1 MGLHKLTAGDGYL
14 YLLRQVAA
22 SDGTDLGRASLADY
36 YSEKGETPG
45 QWIGHGLEA
54 LGRPVSRDPH
64 HPAVQEHWVV
74 PEGSQVRED
83 QMKALFGEGLHPNAD
98 DITKYLSGVGLGQAG
113 CHAAAKLGR
122 PFRVMANEN
131 EYLRR
136 MRSAYAEYNA
146 ALGLS
151 ANASI
156 EPEVRADIRTAM
168 GRAMFTETHGRKP
181 ANDRELTGFLAR
193 HTRSQTTAVAG
204 YDLTFTPVKSFS
216 TLWALAPLPVAEK
229 LLDCHHRAVADAL
242 AFLEQEAWFARMGT
256 NGIAQVDATGL
267 IAAAFDHRDSR
278 AGDPNPHTHVAVSN
292 KVHAIGPDGIGRWL
306 ALDGQP
312 LYKATVAASELYNTQ
327 LEAYTIAELGVN
339 FAATDT
345 KVGKRQV
352 REIVG
357 VPTELTDLW
366 SSRRAAI
373 EHRVGELAKDFQAQ
387 HHREP
392 TAIEM
397 IALSQQ
403 ATLDTRHAKHAAR
416 SLAEQRHTWR
426 TEAIETLGSQH
437 AVDAAI
443 STILSPAARRQ
454 QHIVTDEWITEQAAA
469 VIARVSAARATWA
482 VNHVR
487 AETQRVLRQTDH
499 VGDQSVARRIIGVA
513 LDVHSVA
520 RTSHADTEMDEP
532 CALRRRDGSSI
543 YTHHDNTVYTSEEI
557 LAAERRI
564 LAAAALS
571 GGHVVD
577 GDSIAT
583 ALAERLALDGVDL
596 NDGQVTLLRDM
607 ATSGARC
614 QLALAPAG
622 TGKTTAAAGLASAW
636 ITSGG
641 TVIGLAPTA
650 AAAEVLA
657 ADLGAPTDTID
668 KLVHLAG
675 LGGGPAP
682 AVDDPARRWFDTID
696 ENTLIIVDEAGMA
709 STLGLDAVITH
720 ALATGASI
728 RLIGDDKQL
737 ASVSA
742 GGVLRDI
749 AEEHGALALAD
760 VVRFTDPLTGAAE
773 GAASLALREGDPTA
787 IAFYLD
793 HDRVHVGAEHA
804 VTDVAYQA
812 WADAQADGRDALMI
826 APTNDLVAELNSRA
840 RLDRL
845 RREQPSDNTRTVT
858 LADGLEASVGD
869 WIITRNNARWLHIPG
884 GGWVKNGHRWVIR
897 DIDDNGTV
905 SVSRL
910 TGSNT
915 ESVVR
920 LPARYVTSA
929 TTLGYARTIN
939 GAQGATA
946 RHECHVVGTD
956 RLTREQLYVALTR
969 GKAQNHIY
977 FSTSEADPHAVL
989 APKATHPPTATDIMA
1004 AILRRTG
1011 AQVSAHTAARIDN
1024 DPFNR
1029 VARAGDMYL
1038 DALTRG
1044 AETLAGPVV
1053 MAAIDAAAHRVR
1065 LGLTECE
1072 AWPVLRRD
1080 LALLA
1085 LDGHDPIDALT
1096 HAAAG
1101 SLDDAIDPAA
1111 VLDSRLPRPAGSVL
1125 AELGPLPWL
1134 PAIPDAVAADPRWGP
1149 YLARR
1154 AGLATEL
1161 ADQVRA
1167 TARSWTAATAPPWAR
1182 GLFAH
1187 NRIPL
1192 MAEIAV
1198 FRAAHHVD
1206 MADSRVTGPN
1216 QHTARSRD
1224 YQRLIVGRLDTSM
1237 RRDHPGVARWHTLA
1251 ERIDPAITADP
1262 FWPRLATHLDEAAR
1276 AGADIPALLAEA
1288 ITTHGALPIE
1298 LPAAA
1303 LWWRLAGTLAPATLQ
1318 RSNTGLRPPWTAE
1331 LHRILGST
1339 IAETIVAD
1347 PGWPSLVAAVT
1358 ASDWA
1363 PEQLLDTAAEHL
1375 LDLLAD
1381 GSDIR
1386 PDEYTRLLTYRAEL
1400 LTHHAA
1406 RLDRDVS
1413 HTADDIG
1420 QTLDEPPLHPG
1431 GLFDGDLPPD
1441 PRDYTYGYAD
1451 DDFGVLDFDSLL
1463 TERPPAPTQHV
1474 AIDTLRAR
1482 RAAARARAD
1491 ALEVAIIGGPGGP
1504 AEQAAAPELAA
1515 LYARHQI
1522 QRPYL
1527 ADLAHTHA
1535 DWVHADAIAEAH
1547 RYRLAHLDTLARDAD
1562 HSGDTALADSYRDR
1576 HQHLGADTPAID
1588 LALTHAATARD
1599 DAHTALLAVAGGPDR
1614 IVTENQMHARRLEA
1628 LQADAVELNAARV
1641 EARDLDNQLW
1651 RAEASAARAFA
1662 APRTAPGLDVDV
1674 SRLQAEVDYLDSAGG
1689 VSGAGMYDPPADR
1702 YASVP
1707 EADRQAVAAVA
1718 WGAQSVQVLT
1728 IGADADKTAALTAI
1742 ATAAR
1747 TNGKRILALPA
1758 TDTAKNFFDAHPYA
1772 DGANTPQV
1780 AHDKFSD
1787 GRWTAP
1793 PGTLIVVDDADHL
1806 TTDQLHCFTENAV
1819 RTNTKLL
1826 LVTTPG
1832 AEREP
1837 TQTLVDTLATNLP
1850 WAQHIGTPTD
1860 RTPRTAIEQARHQAD
1875 TNPELGDPTNRQQT
1889 RDLLARAD
1897 TLTRIYTQRLSHR
1910 LSHRSTE
1917 RSQVR
1922 DTGLEL

>member
-1 MGLHKLTAGDGYL
+1 M

-22 SDGTDLGRASLADY
+22 SDGTDRGRSTLADY

-45 QWIGHGLEA
+45 RWIGNGLTA
-54 LGRPVSRDPH
+54 LGQPIGRDHTDPTVSDL
-64 HPAVQEHWVV
+64 WSV
-74 PEGSQVRED
+74 PEGSEVGEE

-98 DITKYLSGVGLGQAG
+98 KITKHLSGVGLGKAG

-122 PFRVMANEN
+122 PFRVMENEN

-146 ALGLS
+146 TLGLG
-151 ANASI
+151 ANAPI
-156 EPEVRADIRTAM
+156 EPEVRADLRTAV
-168 GRAMFTETHGRKP
+168 GRSMFTETYGREP

-193 HTRSQTTAVAG
+193 QTRSQTTAVAG

-216 TLWALAPLPVAEK
+216 TLWALAPLPVSEK
-229 LLDCHHRAVADAL
+229 LLDCHHKAVADAI
-242 AFLEQEAWFARMGT
+242 AFIENEACFARMGA
-256 NGIAQVDATGL
+256 NGIAQVKTTGL
-267 IAAAFDHRDSR
+267 IAAMFDHRDSR
-278 AGDPNPHTHVAVSN
+278 AGDPNPHTHVPISN

-306 ALDGQP
+306 ALDGEP
-312 LYKATVAASELYNTQ
+312 LHKAVVAASELYNTQ
-327 LEAYTIAELGVN
+327 LEAYSIELGVDW
-339 FAATDT
+339 AAADT
-345 KVGKRQV
+345 KPGKRPV

-357 VPTELTDLW
+357 IPTELTDLW

-373 EHRVGELAKDFQAQ
+373 DHRVGELAKAFQTE

-392 TAIEM
+392 SAVEM

-403 ATLDTRHAKHAAR
+403 ANLDTRQSKHAPR
-416 SLAEQRHTWR
+416 SLAEQRQTWR
-426 TEAIETLGSQH
+426 AQAVEVLGSQR

-443 STILSPAARRQ
+443 STILAPATQRQ
-454 QHIVTDEWITEQAAA
+454 KTIVTDDWVTEQAAA
-469 VIARVSAARATWA
+469 VITKVSAARSTWGI
-482 VNHVR
+482 NHVR
-487 AETQRVLRQTDH
+487 AEAQRTLRYTDH
-499 VGDQSVARRIIGVA
+499 VGDQTVAQRIIDTA
-513 LDVHSVA
+513 LDVYSVA
-520 RTSHADTEMDEP
+520 RTSHADTEIGEP
-532 CALRRRDGSSI
+532 GALRRHDRSSI
-543 YTHHDNTVYTSEEI
+543 YTRHDSTVYTSEEI

-564 LAAAALS
+564 LAAAGMA
-571 GGHVVD
+571 GGRVVD
-577 GDSIAT
+577 DDSIDT
-583 ALAERLALDGVDL
+583 ALAERLALDGADL
-596 NDGQVTLLRDM
+596 NDGQATLLRDM

-622 TGKTTAAAGLASAW
+622 TGKTTAAAPLASAW
-636 ITSGG
+636 ITGGG

-668 KLVHLAG
+668 KLVQLAG
-675 LGGGPAP
+675 LGGGPPP
-682 AVDDPARRWFDTID
+682 AVDDPARAWFDSID
-696 ENTLIIVDEAGMA
+696 ERTLIIVDEAGMA
-709 STLGLDAVITH
+709 STAGLDAIISH

-760 VVRFTDPLTGAAE
+760 VVRFTDPINGAAE
-773 GAASLALREGDPTA
+773 GTASLALREGDPTA

-793 HDRVHVGAEHA
+793 HDRVHVGADAA
-804 VTDVAYQA
+804 VTDMAYQA
-812 WADAQADGRDALMI
+812 WASAQSEGRDALMI

-845 RREQPSDNTRTVT
+845 RREEPSDNTRTVT
-858 LADGLEASVGD
+858 LSDGLEASVGD

-897 DIDDNGTV
+897 DVAANGTV

-920 LPARYVTSA
+920 LPARYVASD

-939 GAQGATA
+939 GAQGWTA
-946 RHECHVVGTD
+946 RHECHVVGTEG
-956 RLTREQLYVALTR
+956 LTREQLYVALTR
-969 GKAQNHIY
+969 GKHENHIY
-977 FSTSEADPHAVL
+977 FSTSEADPHRIL
-989 APKATHPPTATDIMA
+989 APKATHPPTAVDIMS

-1011 AQVSAHTAARIDN
+1011 AQVSAHTAARIEN

-1029 VARAGDMYL
+1029 LARAGDMFL

-1053 MAAIDAAAHRVR
+1053 MAGIDAAAHRVR

-1085 LDGHDPIDALT
+1085 LDGHDPTAALT
-1096 HAAAG
+1096 EAAQG
-1101 SLDDAIDPAA
+1101 SLGDAIDPAA
-1111 VLDSRLPRPAGSVL
+1111 VLDARLPKPAGSAL
-1125 AELGPLPWL
+1125 AELGPLPWM
-1134 PAIPDAVAADPRWGP
+1134 PAIPDALAADPRWGP

-1154 AGLATEL
+1154 ARLATDL
-1161 ADQVRA
+1161 ADQIRH

-1182 GLFAH
+1182 GLFAQ

-1198 FRAAHHVD
+1198 FRAAHNVE
-1206 MADSRVTGPN
+1206 MADSRVTGPK
-1216 QHTARSRD
+1216 QHVTRSRD
-1224 YQRLIVGRLDTSM
+1224 YQRLVTNRLDTSM

-1251 ERIDPAITADP
+1251 ESIDPTITADP

-1276 AGADIPALLAEA
+1276 AGADIPALLGDAMA
-1288 ITTHGALPIE
+1288 THGALPDE

-1303 LWWRLAGTLAPATLQ
+1303 LWWRLAGTLAPATLEQ
-1318 RSNTGLRPPWTAE
+1318 SNTRLRPAWTTE

-1339 IAETIVAD
+1339 VAETIVAD

-1363 PEQLLDTAAEHL
+1363 PEQLLDTAAEYL

-1400 LTHHAA
+1400 LTHYAS
-1406 RLDRDVS
+1406 RLDRDVP
-1413 HTADDIG
+1413 HTADEVG
-1420 QTLDEPPLHPG
+1420 ETLDEPPIHPG
-1431 GLFDGDLPPD
+1431 GQIDHEAPPD
-1441 PRDYTYGYAD
+1441 PEDYYAYGYAD
-1451 DDFGVLDFDSLL
+1451 EDLGVLDFDSLL
-1463 TERPPAPTQHV
+1463 TERPASPPERV

-1482 RAAARARAD
+1482 RAAAHARAA
-1491 ALEVAIIGGPGGP
+1491 ALQAAIIGGPGGPGGP
-1504 AEQAAAPELAA
+1504 AEQAAAATLAD
-1515 LYARHQI
+1515 LHARHQI

-1527 ADLAHTHA
+1527 AEVAHTHA

-1547 RYRLAHLDTLARDAD
+1547 RYRLANLDTLARRAD
-1562 HSGDTALADSYRDR
+1562 EAGDTALADSYRDR
-1576 HQHLGADTPAID
+1576 HQHLGADTPVID
-1588 LALTHAATARD
+1588 MALTHATTARD
-1599 DAHTALLAVAGGPDR
+1599 HAHAALLTIAGGPDR
-1614 IVTENQMHARRLEA
+1614 IVTENHLHACRLEA
-1628 LQADAVELNAARV
+1628 LQTDAAELNAARV
-1641 EARDLDNQLW
+1641 EAHDLDNQLW

-1662 APRTAPGLDVDV
+1662 EPRTTASLDVDV
-1674 SRLQAEVDYLDSAGG
+1674 SRLRAEVDYLDAAGG
-1689 VSGAGMYDPPADR
+1689 VSGAGMYPAPPDR

-1707 EADRQAVAAVA
+1707 EPDRQAVAAVA
-1718 WGAQSVQVLT
+1718 AGAQSVQVLT
-1728 IGADADKTAALTAI
+1728 VGADADKTAALTAI
-1742 ATAAR
+1742 AAAAR
-1747 TNGKRILALPA
+1747 AKEHRNLALPA
-1758 TDTAKNFFDAHPYA
+1758 TDTAKTHFDAHPYA
-1772 DGANTPQV
+1772 DAANTPQV
-1780 AHDKFSD
+1780 AHDRFTA
-1787 GRWTAP
+1787 GQWTPP

-1806 TTDQLHCFTENAV
+1806 TAEQLHCFTENAV

-1826 LVTTPG
+1826 LVTTPS
-1832 AEREP
+1832 ADREP
-1837 TQTLVDTLATNLP
+1837 AQTLVDTLATNLP
-1850 WAQHIGTPTD
+1850 WAQHIGAPTD
-1860 RTPRTAIEQARHQAD
+1860 RTPRTAIEQARHLAD
-1875 TNPELGDPTNRQQT
+1875 TNPELGDPTNRQQALN
-1889 RDLLARAD
+1889 LLARAD
-1897 TLTRIYTQRLSHR
+1897 TITRTYTQRLTHR
-1910 LSHRSTE
+1910 TTEHSTD
-1917 RSQVR
+1917 RN
-1922 DTGLEL
+1922 TGLEL